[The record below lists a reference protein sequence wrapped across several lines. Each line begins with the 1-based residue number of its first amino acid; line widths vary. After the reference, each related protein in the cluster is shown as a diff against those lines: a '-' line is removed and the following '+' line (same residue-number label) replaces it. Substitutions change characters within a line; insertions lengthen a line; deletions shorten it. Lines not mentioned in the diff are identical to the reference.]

1 MRLFYRRIQIKR
13 GCLPNKTWLLED
25 EDNAVAE
32 GKPGKIDVYG
42 RAA

>member
-1 MRLFYRRIQIKR
+1 M
-13 GCLPNKTWLLED
+13 WLLED

-42 RAA
+42 RAAWETTG